1 MTRHDAA
8 GGTKLALVMPVLN
21 DWPSL
26 EVLLARIDAQA
37 LPRASVDVFVVDD
50 GSTEPAPATLAAA
63 AGQGAVASVSVVE
76 LSCNVGHQRAIA
88 LGVAHVSR
96 EHPAHFV
103 LVMDSDGEDD
113 PAYLPQMLERIAG
126 RANGIVV
133 AERAE
138 RSEGGAF
145 RAGYVLY
152 RALFRVLVGRDIK
165 FGNFALAGPAAAR
178 RLAHMPET
186 WNHFAAAL
194 LRSRLRLD
202 RVATRR
208 GTRIAG
214 RSSMNFPALV
224 VHGLSA
230 LSVFSDHVL
239 VRMLMLAGTVG
250 LVTMASAIGVA
261 VVRFATDLAT
271 PGWATMAIGLSVVVF
286 LQTLL
291 VTLLAAVQVLA
302 ARSQAVAQ
310 PATLAGLFVERVTRL
325 PLGALRQQALAG
337 LRTQ

>member
-1 MTRHDAA
+1 MTGHAA
-8 GGTKLALVMPVLN
+8 PRLAVVMPVLN
-21 DWPSL
+21 DWASL
-26 EVLLARIDAQA
+26 EVLLGRIDAQA
-37 LPRASVDVFVVDD
+37 LPRGSVDVYVVDD
-50 GSTEPAPATLAAA
+50 GSTEPAPPAL
-63 AGQGAVASVSVVE
+63 GEGLRQGAVASVSVVE

-88 LGVAHVSR
+88 LGVAHASR
-96 EHPAHFV
+96 AAPGQFV
-103 LVMDSDGEDD
+103 AVMDSDGEDE
-113 PAYLPQMLERIAG
+113 PSYLPQMLERIGG
-126 RANGIVV
+126 RENGIVV

-145 RAGYVLY
+145 RAGYVGY
-152 RALFRVLVGRDIK
+152 RALFRLLVGRDIK
-165 FGNFALAGPAAAR
+165 FGNFALVGPAAAR

-194 LRSRLRLD
+194 LRSRLPLTRL
-202 RVATRR
+202 ATRR

-214 RSSMNFPALV
+214 RSSMNIPSLV

-239 VRMLMLAGTVG
+239 VRLLMLAAMVG
-250 LVTMASAIGVA
+250 GATMLGGIAIA
-261 VVRFATDLAT
+261 ILRFATDLAT
-271 PGWATMAIGLSVVVF
+271 PGWATTAVGLSIVVF

-310 PATLAGLFVERVTRL
+310 PILLLDGLVSRVVCIARPAPVPAIAQT
-325 PLGALRQQALAG
+325 A
-337 LRTQ
+337 